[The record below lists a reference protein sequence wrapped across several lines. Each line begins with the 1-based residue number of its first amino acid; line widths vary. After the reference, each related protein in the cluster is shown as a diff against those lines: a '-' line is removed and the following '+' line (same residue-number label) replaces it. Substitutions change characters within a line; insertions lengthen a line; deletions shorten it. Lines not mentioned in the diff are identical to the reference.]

1 MHELLNLPDS
11 NVVGVK
17 IGETLSEDDYD
28 TLVPHLRDRFEAT
41 ITTRLLFELDG
52 LEDWEPEEK
61 WENLTFDIR
70 YLQDVDK
77 VAVVGDDPWE
87 TWMDTVE
94 FLFAE
99 AQVETFDSDDRDEA
113 LDWVRGEM
121 EVPGVGPGSVS
132 DPASTAQ
139 E

>member
-1 MHELLNLPDS
+1 MHELLDLPDS
-11 NVVGVK
+11 NVIGVK
-17 IGETLSEDDYD
+17 IGETLTEDDYE

-87 TWMDTVE
+87 TWMDTVK

-99 AQVETFDSDDRDEA
+99 AQVETFDGDERDEA

-132 DPASTAQ
+132 DPASSAQ